1 MAVSLT
7 DTPSALRIKIAV
19 VGKTN
24 SGKSSLINRLCG
36 QTVSL
41 VSEEAGTT
49 TDPVLK
55 PIEIYPLGPCL
66 LIDTAGFGDTTT
78 LGKMRMER
86 TEEEIEKADM
96 TLVVVSAS
104 QTDFTEE
111 KRIVEKLNNEKVPVV
126 AVLNKAD
133 LLDDVT
139 SLLERIKQELK
150 LTAIP
155 VSCQNGAGFDTLREE
170 MIKKAPEHM
179 ENPSLTGH
187 IVKKGDKVLL
197 VMPQDKQAPKGRLIL
212 PQVQTIRDLLDLGAV
227 VTCVT
232 PEQYEQA
239 LALQTPDVIITDSQV
254 FPFVFEKKPAESILT
269 SFSVLLARAKG
280 DIEQYRRGAKAVHSL
295 KAGDKVLIAEAC
307 SHQPLDG
314 DIGRIKIPNLLRKK
328 VNPDLD
334 ITVVSGNDFPKDLTP
349 YALVIHC
356 GGCMFGRRQILS
368 RISRAVG
375 QGVPITNYGIFIAEM
390 TGILDNI
397 TL

>member
-1 MAVSLT
+1 MAASLT
-7 DTPSALRIKIAV
+7 DTPSALRTKIAV
-19 VGKTN
+19 VGRTN

-36 QTVSL
+36 QAVSL
-41 VSEEAGTT
+41 VSNEAGTT

-66 LIDTAGFGDTTT
+66 LIDTAGFGDTTA

-86 TEEEIEKADM
+86 TEAEMEKADM
-96 TLVVVSAS
+96 TLLVMSAE
-104 QTDFTEE
+104 QTDFAEE
-111 KRIVEKLNNEKVPVV
+111 QRIVKKLNSEKVPVV

-133 LLDDVT
+133 LLADVT
-139 SLLERIKQELK
+139 PLLERIKQELK
-150 LTAIP
+150 LVAIP
-155 VSCQNGAGFDTLREE
+155 VSCQNGAGIDTLREE
-170 MIKKAPEHM
+170 MIKKAPENM
-179 ENPSLTGH
+179 ENASLTGH

-239 LALQTPDVIITDSQV
+239 LSIQTPDVIITDSQV
-254 FPFVFEKKPAESILT
+254 FPFVYEKKPAESILT

-280 DIEQYRRGAKAVHSL
+280 DIERYREGAKAVHSL

-314 DIGRIKIPNLLRKK
+314 DIGRVKIPNLLRKK

-334 ITVVSGNDFPKDLTP
+334 ISVVSGNDFPKDLTP

-375 QGVPITNYGIFIAEM
+375 QGVPITNYGIFLAEM
-390 TGILDNI
+390 TGILDNV